1 MNEIVFF
8 YLFIYLCLHC
18 DEDSLE
24 TDFIFFIERI
34 FVRQILNVQNNAG
47 RKMTIFD
54 IKEKA
59 SDFSIE
65 THT

>member
-1 MNEIVFF
+1 M
-8 YLFIYLCLHC
+8 HC
-18 DEDSLE
+18 DEDSLWK

-34 FVRQILNVQNNAG
+34 FVQQILNAQNNDE